1 MKSLQPKKTKVLSF
15 TAASIFAVGFLLVFS
30 LISNNAHAETVAE
43 REARLRVELAQ
54 VEKEIAA
61 QQQILSAKQRES
73 VSIERDVAILTTQ
86 INEAKLQIRARTI
99 NIEQLSKDIGIKSA
113 TIVELSDKIETS
125 KESLSELIRKKNELD
140 SYSLAEIVLN
150 NNGLSDFFEDISN
163 FQSVKSALYS
173 LIGEVAEARENTEVE
188 KNHLSTKKEQENE
201 ARQQIEIQKK
211 KIELKETEKKHLL
224 SLSKAE
230 EANYQKVLD
239 DRQKRAAEI
248 RSALFALRDS
258 AAIPFG
264 TALTYANEASSKTG
278 VRPAF
283 LLAILTQE
291 SNLGENVGSCYLT
304 DPVTGEGKRISTG
317 ARMPKTM
324 NPTRDVPAFLDI
336 LKRLGRDPYLSRV
349 SCPWQVGWGG
359 AMGPSQFIPSTW
371 SLYEKK
377 ISSAVGVATPDP
389 WDPKHAF
396 MASAIFLKDLGAAGG
411 TYSDEREAALRYYAG
426 GNWNHPRNAFYGNE
440 VMAKAGSIQTTMIDP
455 LQNF

>member
-163 FQSVKSALYS
+163 FQ
-173 LIGEVAEARENTEVE
+173 
-188 KNHLSTKKEQENE
+188 
-201 ARQQIEIQKK
+201 
-211 KIELKETEKKHLL
+211 
-224 SLSKAE
+224 
-230 EANYQKVLD
+230 
-239 DRQKRAAEI
+239 
-248 RSALFALRDS
+248 
-258 AAIPFG
+258 
-264 TALTYANEASSKTG
+264 
-278 VRPAF
+278 
-283 LLAILTQE
+283 
-291 SNLGENVGSCYLT
+291 
-304 DPVTGEGKRISTG
+304 
-317 ARMPKTM
+317 
-324 NPTRDVPAFLDI
+324 
-336 LKRLGRDPYLSRV
+336 
-349 SCPWQVGWGG
+349 
-359 AMGPSQFIPSTW
+359 
-371 SLYEKK
+371 
-377 ISSAVGVATPDP
+377 
-389 WDPKHAF
+389 
-396 MASAIFLKDLGAAGG
+396 
-411 TYSDEREAALRYYAG
+411 
-426 GNWNHPRNAFYGNE
+426 
-440 VMAKAGSIQTTMIDP
+440 
-455 LQNF
+455 

>member
-211 KIELKETEKKHLL
+211 KISMEGLKKFLPMRF
-224 SLSKAE
+224 SVAVNIKAAWLIWKNILCSSPWLPNLKPE
-230 EANYQKVLD
+230 RNY
-239 DRQKRAAEI
+239 
-248 RSALFALRDS
+248 
-258 AAIPFG
+258 
-264 TALTYANEASSKTG
+264 
-278 VRPAF
+278 
-283 LLAILTQE
+283 
-291 SNLGENVGSCYLT
+291 
-304 DPVTGEGKRISTG
+304 
-317 ARMPKTM
+317 
-324 NPTRDVPAFLDI
+324 
-336 LKRLGRDPYLSRV
+336 
-349 SCPWQVGWGG
+349 
-359 AMGPSQFIPSTW
+359 
-371 SLYEKK
+371 
-377 ISSAVGVATPDP
+377 
-389 WDPKHAF
+389 
-396 MASAIFLKDLGAAGG
+396 
-411 TYSDEREAALRYYAG
+411 
-426 GNWNHPRNAFYGNE
+426 
-440 VMAKAGSIQTTMIDP
+440 
-455 LQNF
+455 